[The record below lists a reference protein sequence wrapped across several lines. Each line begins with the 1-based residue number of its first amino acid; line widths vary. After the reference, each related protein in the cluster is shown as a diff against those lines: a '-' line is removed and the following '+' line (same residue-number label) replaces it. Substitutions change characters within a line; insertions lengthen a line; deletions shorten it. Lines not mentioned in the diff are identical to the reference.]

1 MDKLSRSEFALFLYY
16 YLRRIKI
23 DSPNPNLKD
32 AFESYKKNSK
42 ITQEKLINDYNID
55 HEMIGTVLHLFHFV
69 IVNKTLFDFYN
80 FFLNK
85 RVTARHQ
92 VLVSSDNVPVSFQPV
107 IKHQHF
113 FN

>member
-23 DSPNPNLKD
+23 DSPKPNLKD

-55 HEMIGTVLHLFHFV
+55 HPKDDRYCITF
-69 IVNKTLFDFYN
+69 
-80 FFLNK
+80 
-85 RVTARHQ
+85 
-92 VLVSSDNVPVSFQPV
+92 VSFCHCQ
-107 IKHQHF
+107 
-113 FN
+113 